1 MFRKK
6 NVYIYIDIFSNLGCC
21 SFWWAAPISA
31 HVDLVWLSTLTSGS
45 FGGTSSRRAFFSLRA
60 FQLTLNASSKVLL
73 LFDTVAVLFTW
84 AFNHF
89 PTFMNVSLTTRFKG
103 QSSDSRMGRSLWLP
117 TSASSIHSVL
127 CKTGGKLLV
136 VRRFQFH
143 LSSITTNVLKKMFI
157 NI

>member
-1 MFRKK
+1 M
-6 NVYIYIDIFSNLGCC
+6 LHL
-21 SFWWAAPISA
+21 WPWAALISA

-45 FGGTSSRRAFFSLRA
+45 FGGTCSRRAFFSLRA

-73 LFDTVAVLFTW
+73 LFDTLAVLFTR

-103 QSSDSRMGRSLWLP
+103 QSSDSQDGSEFMTADECEFNTFRSVQDWRETIGSKAL
-117 TSASSIHSVL
+117 SVSFEFNNHQ
-127 CKTGGKLLV
+127 C
-136 VRRFQFH
+136 FE
-143 LSSITTNVLKKMFI
+143 KMFI